1 MEEIV
6 DELAKRFPSA
16 DFEMLRYRLV
26 WIYCEQFHS
35 LINISCTEDLTF
47 NRFRNIA
54 KSNPFQWRDF
64 PGKDKYE
71 LYVEAM
77 KELMT
82 VSSFSIRT
90 FVDQNS

>member
-26 WIYCEQFHS
+26 RICCEQFHS
-35 LINISCTEDLTF
+35 LINVSCTEDLL

-82 VSSFSIRT
+82 VSSFSIRI
-90 FVDQNS
+90 FVDENS